1 MITIKIFDLNL
12 GLKKSI
18 HIIRN
23 QFWTINLRSLFM
35 RKSDD
40 KAKISCSNFAMK
52 KAFKYYDNYEYDT
65 AIKYCSLAIKIDP
78 QNGMAYN
85 LRGAIYI
92 HNYWFTWSFRDL
104 NKALSLGFNND
115 MVYSNLGDAYMFSH
129 QCDKAVN
136 NYSIALELNPENF
149 CAWSNRGYTFIKM
162 RLYEKAVPDLK
173 IALTLRPKDSIALL
187 NLDDAYLGRG
197 QQHLKAGRDIEA
209 VDDFSNAMNHY
220 DFVVEAY
227 EGRASAYTNLGMIDL
242 AKADMVKAKFF
253 RDKLELNQKKG
264 LPFFS

>member
-1 MITIKIFDLNL
+1 M
-12 GLKKSI
+12 G
-18 HIIRN
+18 
-23 QFWTINLRSLFM
+23 
-35 RKSDD
+35 KSDD

-52 KAFKYYDNYEYDT
+52 KAFKYYDNYDYDT
-65 AIKYCSLAIKIDP
+65 AIKYCSLAIKINP

-129 QCDKAVN
+129 QCGKAVN

-149 CAWSNRGYTFIKM
+149 CAWANRGYTFIKM
-162 RLYEKAVPDLK
+162 KLYEKAVPDLK
-173 IALTLRPKDSIALL
+173 IALTVRPKDSIALL

>member
-1 MITIKIFDLNL
+1 M
-12 GLKKSI
+12 
-18 HIIRN
+18 R
-23 QFWTINLRSLFM
+23 RSEN
-35 RKSDD
+35 

-52 KAFKYYDNYEYDT
+52 KAFKYYDNYDYDT
-65 AIKYCSLAIKIDP
+65 AIKYCSLAIKINP

-92 HNYWFTWSFRDL
+92 RNYWFTWSFRDL
-104 NKALSLGFNND
+104 NKAISLGFNND

-149 CAWSNRGYTFIKM
+149 CAWANRGYTFIKM
-162 RLYEKAVPDLK
+162 KLYEKAVPDLK

-197 QQHLKAGRDIEA
+197 GLHLKADRYLEA
-209 VDDFSNAMNHY
+209 IDDFSNAMNHY
-220 DFVVEAY
+220 DFVVKAY

-242 AKADMVKAKFF
+242 AKADIIKSKFF

-264 LPFFS
+264 LPYFS

>member
-1 MITIKIFDLNL
+1 M
-12 GLKKSI
+12 
-18 HIIRN
+18 R
-23 QFWTINLRSLFM
+23 RSE
-35 RKSDD
+35 DN
-40 KAKISCSNFAMK
+40 AKESCSNFAMK
-52 KAFKYYDNYEYDT
+52 KAFKYYDNYNYDT
-65 AIKYCSLAIKIDP
+65 AIKYCSLAIKSNP
-78 QNGMAYN
+78 QHGMAYN
-85 LRGAIYI
+85 LRGAMYI
-92 HNYWFTWSFRDL
+92 HNYWFTWAFRDL
-104 NKALSLGFNND
+104 NKAQSLGFNND

-220 DFVVEAY
+220 DFIVKAY
-227 EGRASAYTNLGMIDL
+227 EGRAAAYTNLGMIDL

-253 RDKLELNQKKG
+253 RDKYEHDYDN
-264 LPFFS
+264 SDS

>member
-1 MITIKIFDLNL
+1 
-12 GLKKSI
+12 
-18 HIIRN
+18 
-23 QFWTINLRSLFM
+23 M

-173 IALTLRPKDSIALL
+173 IALNLRPKDSIALL

-197 QQHLKAGRDIEA
+197 QHHLKAGRNIEA
-209 VDDFSNAMNHY
+209 IEDFSNAMNHY
-220 DFVVEAY
+220 DFIVKAY
-227 EGRASAYTNLGMIDL
+227 EGRAAAYTNLGKIDL
-242 AKADMVKAKFF
+242 ARADIAKAKFF